1 MRAESDSRE
10 GAEQDR
16 RKALVSASWRVKVPA
31 PEPSLRRPRRKTYM
45 RGSTVRFSLLGL
57 GAACVLALGSA
68 AAQAGSSAAI
78 KNGGTLT
85 VGLAD
90 EPDALDPTVARTFS
104 GRIVF

>member
-1 MRAESDSRE
+1 
-10 GAEQDR
+10 
-16 RKALVSASWRVKVPA
+16 
-31 PEPSLRRPRRKTYM
+31 M

-68 AAQAGSSAAI
+68 AAHAGSSAAI

-90 EPDALDPTVARTFS
+90 EPDALDPTVARTFA
-104 GRIVF
+104 GRIAFAPMCQKLYDLRQNLNIVPQLPARVPQLSNDQLPY